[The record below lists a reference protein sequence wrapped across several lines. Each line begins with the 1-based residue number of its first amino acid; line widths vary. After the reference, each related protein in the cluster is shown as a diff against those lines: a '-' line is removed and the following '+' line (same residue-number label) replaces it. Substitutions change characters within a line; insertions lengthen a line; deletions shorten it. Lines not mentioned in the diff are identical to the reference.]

1 MKKDFVPYEEA
12 LQLDELG
19 FDEECFAEV
28 MGFGDGT
35 VEDGKYVIQHEYRL
49 YPNDLNS
56 IEDLIEELEL
66 DPFHICGI
74 PTFSQA
80 FRWFREKY
88 QSHSTITSISQE
100 SWQWHITK
108 PGESLGKLYDEDFY
122 TYEEAELACLEKLIE
137 IVEQKEK

>member
-1 MKKDFVPYEEA
+1 MNKEFIPYEQA
-12 LQLDELG
+12 LALKELG

-80 FRWFREKY
+80 FRWFREKHKL
-88 QSHSTITSISQE
+88 HSGVY
-100 SWQWHITK
+100 
-108 PGESLGKLYDEDFY
+108 PYYDEFEY
-122 TYEEAELACLEKLIE
+122 QIKNFNSVNNTPINGGLMKYEEAELDCLKKLIE
-137 IVEQKEK
+137 IVKSKTL

>member
-1 MKKDFVPYEEA
+1 MKKDFVPHEEA

-80 FRWFREKY
+80 FRWFREKHKL
-88 QSHSTITSISQE
+88 HSGIY
-100 SWQWHITK
+100 
-108 PGESLGKLYDEDFY
+108 PYYDEYEYQIKNFNSGNN
-122 TYEEAELACLEKLIE
+122 TPINGGLMKYEEAELACLIKLIE
-137 IVEQKEK
+137 IVKK